1 MPTTG
6 PNCCG
11 PDEAA
16 TYRKRLHEVG
26 PELFIL
32 ETVTSGSI
40 TVKKLCTA
48 FGINITPFLDA
59 PDEQLYSLLGKLIS
73 EELNKRQKLLQ
84 YNTIDDA
91 AALLHES
98 QNVVVITG
106 AGISTSL
113 GIPDFRSKKTGF
125 YSKLLEMGY
134 SDPEEVFDIH
144 NFDEDP
150 R

>member
-1 MPTTG
+1 M
-6 PNCCG
+6 
-11 PDEAA
+11 
-16 TYRKRLHEVG
+16 
-26 PELFIL
+26 
-32 ETVTSGSI
+32 TSGKV
-40 TVKKLCTA
+40 TVQKLCTA

-59 PDEQLYSLLGKLIS
+59 ADEDLYPLLGKLITD
-73 EELNKRQKLLQ
+73 ELNKRQKLPQ
-84 YNTIDDA
+84 FNTIDDA
-91 AALLHES
+91 ADLLNKA

-125 YSKLLEMGY
+125 YSKLLNMGY